1 MRFTSG
7 SMTAALLLAV
17 MALAATAPRADGLRC
32 YQCGSFAESM
42 STVNPCFGVSED
54 DLTECPASHNACKRY
69 SNEGVLVLACSDN
82 CVESHRQNT
91 DITCCD
97 TDACN
102 IGSTLAPPARLL
114 FLAAASLLL
123 PFLRVLLLPAH

>member
-1 MRFTSG
+1 MWNTG
-7 SMTAALLLAV
+7 ASMTAVLLVLV
-17 MALAATAPRADGLRC
+17 MALAAMTPRVDALRC

-54 DLTECPASHNACKRY
+54 DLTECPASHNSCKRY

-91 DITCCD
+91 DITM
-97 TDACN
+97 TRMPV
-102 IGSTLAPPARLL
+102 T
-114 FLAAASLLL
+114 
-123 PFLRVLLLPAH
+123 VEQT